1 MDELEQR
8 YQTLHQNYETL
19 IASGDPG
26 SVRQIESLNKQLS
39 DVLAEMLE
47 KVASVRD
54 NVGNIETYRNDL
66 SKRLVRI
73 QQDYNGLAVSHDKIE
88 TLRRIRD
95 DQKTNF
101 DTAFFWYALFLIIA
115 CILLFFALVISG
127 GQRVAANPAMMNTP
141 SNMPPFTYRP
151 V

>member
-19 IASGDPG
+19 IASGDPN
-26 SVRQIESLNKQLS
+26 SVGQIESLNKQLS

-54 NVGNIETYRNDL
+54 NAANIETYRNDL

-73 QQDYNGLAVSHDKIE
+73 QQDYNGLAASHDKIE

>member
-1 MDELEQR
+1 MDELEQK
-8 YQTLHQNYETL
+8 YQTLHANYERL
-19 IASGDPG
+19 IATGDSN
-26 SVRQIESLNKQLS
+26 SVAQIESLNKQLS
-39 DVLAEMLE
+39 DVLSQMLE

-54 NVGNIETYRNDL
+54 SAANISTYRDDL
-66 SKRLVRI
+66 SKRLIRI

-88 TLRRIRD
+88 TLRRIRH

-115 CILLFFALVISG
+115 CILLFFAIVIKG
-127 GQRVAANPAMMNTP
+127 GHVAAANPAMMNTP

>member
-26 SVRQIESLNKQLS
+26 SVGQIESLNKQLS

-47 KVASVRD
+47 KVATVRD
-54 NVGNIETYRNDL
+54 GAANIDKYRDDL
-66 SKRLVRI
+66 SKRLIRI

-101 DTAFFWYALFLIIA
+101 DTAFFWYGLFLIIA
-115 CILLFFALVISG
+115 CILLFFAIVING
-127 GQRVAANPAMMNTP
+127 GQRAAANPAMMRTP
-141 SNMPPFTYRP
+141 ISMPPFTYIP

>member
-1 MDELEQR
+1 MDELEQK
-8 YQTLHQNYETL
+8 YQTLHSNYEHL
-19 IASGDPG
+19 IAAGDP
-26 SVRQIESLNKQLS
+26 SSMAQIESLNKQLA
-39 DVLAEMLE
+39 DILAEMLE
-47 KVASVRD
+47 KVATVRD
-54 NVGNIETYRNDL
+54 GAANIATYRDDL

-101 DTAFFWYALFLIIA
+101 DTAFFWYALLLTGA
-115 CILLFFALVISG
+115 CILLFFAIVIKG
-127 GQRVAANPAMMNTP
+127 GHVAAANPAMTATP